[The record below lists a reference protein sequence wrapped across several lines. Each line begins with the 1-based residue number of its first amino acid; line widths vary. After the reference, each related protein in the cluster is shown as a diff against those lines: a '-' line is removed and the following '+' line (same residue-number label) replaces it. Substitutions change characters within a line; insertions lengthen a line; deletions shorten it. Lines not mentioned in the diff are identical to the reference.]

1 MSKKAVKARSLAE
14 QIAELNDPAPKDF
27 DPEDVNAY
35 ERDSD
40 ENEQDEGED
49 ESRAH
54 YETVGKS
61 KLRKQPEA
69 VILGPQYSGSRI
81 SRDALDESEDDE
93 NDPFDKLLDD
103 EASEEEEEA
112 LHSDSQNSDDEDED
126 GETYN
131 GYGDESDDK
140 EGSEEE
146 DYTSGTE
153 FSDDDAAPAR
163 PPKSDQSNPID
174 RAELRKLM
182 AQDQKSVATTLT
194 EGARA
199 DAEKGKAVQAQRKA
213 FDSLLNTRIKLQKA
227 LVVANSLSAIDI
239 NDKEVKESKDVVSAA
254 EDAALK
260 LWNNINSLRTSLQSS
275 RTGSKRSHSEYTAD
289 TPLSTLWEDTQRY
302 EISQIQHRNTT
313 LNFWST
319 KCRATTT
326 AATQSQTRLN
336 QSTKEQQLSD
346 VLAGQLSDISRL
358 VSKTRLA
365 RSCAPIQAA
374 ATSKTSKPVEEEKEG
389 ALPIYDD
396 ADFYS
401 TLLQNLISQRS
412 SEATTSLGNL
422 NLNMNMNMQPWEA
435 ARQAKVK
442 KVVDTKASKGR
453 KLRYTVHEKIQN
465 FMAPEDRGTWGE
477 RQAEDLFG
485 ALFGRKGVLGEGVD
499 GVDDDDEEMDDWETN
514 GEGLKLFA
522 RA

>member
-1 MSKKAVKARSLAE
+1 M
-14 QIAELNDPAPKDF
+14 
-27 DPEDVNAY
+27 
-35 ERDSD
+35 
-40 ENEQDEGED
+40 
-49 ESRAH
+49 
-54 YETVGKS
+54 T
-61 KLRKQPEA
+61 
-69 VILGPQYSGSRI
+69 LGPQYSGARI
-81 SRDALDESEDDE
+81 SRDALDDSEDDE
-93 NDPFDKLLDD
+93 NDPFNKLLDD

-112 LHSDSQNSDDEDED
+112 LHSDTQDSDDGEEN

-131 GYGDESDDK
+131 GFDDDSDDN

-146 DYTSGTE
+146 DNTSGTE
-153 FSDDDAAPAR
+153 FSDDDAAPSR
-163 PPKSDQSNPID
+163 PSKSEQSNPID

-182 AQDQKSVATTLT
+182 VQDQKSVATTLT
-194 EGARA
+194 EGAKA

-213 FDSLLNTRIKLQKA
+213 FDTLLNTRMKLQKA

-239 NDKEVKESKDVVSAA
+239 SDSEIKESKDVVSAA

-289 TPLSTLWEDTQRY
+289 TPLYTLWEDTERY
-302 EISQIQHRNTT
+302 ENSQIQQRNST

-319 KCRATTT
+319 KCRATSA
-326 AATQSQTRLN
+326 AATQSQNRLN
-336 QSTKEQQLSD
+336 QSVKEQQLSD
-346 VLAGQLSDISRL
+346 ILAGQLSDMSRL
-358 VSKTRLA
+358 VAKTRLA

-374 ATSKTSKPVEEEKEG
+374 ATSKNSKAVEEKED

-401 TLLQNLISQRS
+401 TLLQSLISQRS

-422 NLNMNMNMQPWEA
+422 NLNMNMQPWEA

-442 KVVDTKASKGR
+442 KLVDTKASKGR
-453 KLRYTVHEKIQN
+453 KLRYTVHEQIQN
-465 FMAPEDRGTWGE
+465 FMAPEDRGAWGE

-485 ALFGRKGVLGEGVD
+485 ALFGRKEILGEFAD
-499 GVDDDDEEMDDWETN
+499 GLEDEEMDDWETN
-514 GEGLKLFA
+514 GEGLKLFT
-522 RA
+522 RT